1 MGHWSFILSFGQPL
15 KKGKKNNTFVVLWA
29 MIINVLFRAC
39 LQGGG
44 GAQGGEVT
52 RLAVAENKTRLH
64 TILQPRGAGVRFLEV
79 VVALA
84 IKELGRGVPSSHLER
99 DERLIL
105 GHRCIYP

>member
-1 MGHWSFILSFGQPL
+1 
-15 KKGKKNNTFVVLWA
+15 

-39 LQGGG
+39 LQGGV
-44 GAQGGEVT
+44 GAQVT
-52 RLAVAENKTRLH
+52 RRAVAENKTRLH
-64 TILQPRGAGVRFLEV
+64 TILQPRGTGVRFLEV

-84 IKELGRGVPSSHLER
+84 IKELGRGAPSSHLER